1 MVVDKNEISLSGVI
15 GDPIAHS
22 KSPLIQNFWIKKSKL
37 EGYYIPIRIPKGE
50 IKKKIRFVKELGFR
64 GLNVTVPHKVD
75 AFYLADKLTIEAKK
89 VGAVNTLYFEDG
101 LIIGDNT
108 DTFGFKTCILRN
120 FPFYNFKKEKVLVYG
135 AGGAA
140 RAILSVF
147 VNEKT
152 SEIRLI
158 NRSKERA
165 IELKEVFSNSIKVFD
180 WKKNNEAL
188 DGVTTVVN
196 TTSLGNLG
204 NEPFSHTLKGVK
216 KNAVGV
222 DLVYNPLETSFMKIA
237 KKENINCINGLDMLV
252 YQAMP
257 GFKRWFKKK
266 PVYSK
271 ELRELLEI
279 SFLRR

>member
-22 KSPLIQNFWIKKSKL
+22 KSPLIQNFWIKKNKL
-37 EGYYIPIRIPKGE
+37 VGYYIPIRIPKGE
-50 IKKKIRFVKELGFR
+50 IKRKIRFVKELGFR

-108 DTFGFKTCILRN
+108 DSFGFKTCILRN

-165 IELKEVFSNSIKVFD
+165 IELKKVFSDAIKVFD
-180 WKKNNEAL
+180 WKNNSEAL
-188 DGVTTVVN
+188 DGVTTVIN

-204 NEPFSHTLKGVK
+204 NEPFSHTLKGVR

-271 ELRELLEI
+271 ELRKLLEV
-279 SFLRR
+279 SLLRR

>member
-1 MVVDKNEISLSGVI
+1 MSVDKYEMSLSGVI

-22 KSPLIQNFWIKKSKL
+22 KSPLIQNFWIKKNKL
-37 EGYYIPIRIPKGE
+37 EGYYIPIRVTKGE
-50 IKKKIRFVKELGFR
+50 IKKKIKCLKELGFK
-64 GLNVTVPHKVD
+64 GLNVTVPHKID
-75 AFYLADKLTIEAKK
+75 AFYLADKVTIEAKN
-89 VGAVNTLYFEDG
+89 VGAANTLYFEDD

-108 DTFGFKTCILRN
+108 DTFGFKNSILRN
-120 FPFYNFKKEKVLVYG
+120 FPFYNFKKEKVLIYG

-140 RAILSVF
+140 RAVLSVF

-152 SEIRLI
+152 AEIRLI

-165 IELKEVFSNSIKVFD
+165 LALKEEFSDSISLFE
-180 WKKNNEAL
+180 WKNNIAAL

-204 NEPFSHTLKGVK
+204 NEPFPHTLKGVK
-216 KNAVGV
+216 RNAVGI
-222 DLVYNPLETSFMKIA
+222 DLVYNPLETSFMKKA
-237 KKENINCINGLDMLV
+237 KKEHINCINGLDMLV

-271 ELRELLEI
+271 ELRELLEH
-279 SFLRR
+279 SLLRR